1 MLTTTVAAGS
11 SIEPVSSGLI
21 LFVVRSSMP
30 TFRPVRSTVM
40 VPVASSI
47 LPAASA
53 ALTLMSSIPSLNAG
67 IVLSSNV
74 HVPLVLFTA
83 VYVMSAM
90 VTVTTA
96 VGSSIVPVNTGV
108 LSLVVKSSTVTAG
121 TVVSMLIV
129 VVALSV

>member
-1 MLTTTVAAGS
+1 MYA
-11 SIEPVSSGLI
+11 
-21 LFVVRSSMP
+21 
-30 TFRPVRSTVM
+30 
-40 VPVASSI
+40 VP
-47 LPAASA
+47 
-53 ALTLMSSIPSLNAG
+53 
-67 IVLSSNV
+67 
-74 HVPLVLFTA
+74 
-83 VYVMSAM
+83 AM